1 MADGGGIAPPLVLP
15 SPPASNREPCCSA
28 NHPKVYKKWRRT
40 RESNSLRCHPGIGF
54 QDRPVCVPAALQAVF
69 RSVENSLAYHLLEK
83 FQADREKI
91 ERYSAVAERCP
102 LPVFVIGSD
111 GVSILYINPA
121 YRELTGR
128 TLDELQDGKWPIV
141 IHPDD
146 REEVQRAWKMFT
158 ETNTVQPHWHRY
170 IHANGT
176 ITEAMTLVDRV
187 EGNGYVGFIM
197 PQCGDETCPVRRLN
211 SEMWRL
217 WSLTKGYFNHPP
229 PK

>member
-28 NHPKVYKKWRRT
+28 NHPKFTKWRKAW
-40 RESNSLRCHPGIGF
+40 EFNPLRFYPGIGF
-54 QDRPVCVPAALQAVF
+54 QDRPVCVPAAFQAVF
-69 RSVENSLAYHLLEK
+69 RGVRNSLAYHLLEK

-111 GVSILYINPA
+111 GVSILYTNPA
-121 YRELTGR
+121 YMELTGR
-128 TLDELQDGKWPIV
+128 TIEELQDGNWPLV

-146 REEVQRAWKMFT
+146 REEVKLAWKMFT
-158 ETNTVQPHWHRY
+158 ETNTLQPHWHRY
-170 IHANGT
+170 IHKNGT

-211 SEMWRL
+211 TAMWST
-217 WSLTKGYFNHPP
+217 WASTKDMFRHRS
-229 PK
+229 K